1 MRTTGSTMS
10 RFDKHRAVKSS
21 GMPHSRRDN
30 AVRGNPA
37 AHQNKNVPKGVF
49 LFCIVV
55 YGLGHTIV
63 RLFGS
68 EQAHQRAV
76 KGARR
81 NFIAVGIT
89 IHPLP
94 PK

>member
-1 MRTTGSTMS
+1 MS
-10 RFDKHRAVKSS
+10 RNPRKSVARKLLIDS
-21 GMPHSRRDN
+21 
-30 AVRGNPA
+30 
-37 AHQNKNVPKGVF
+37 HQNKNVPKGAF

-68 EQAHQRAV
+68 EQARQRAV
-76 KGARR
+76 KGDRR

-94 PK
+94 PE